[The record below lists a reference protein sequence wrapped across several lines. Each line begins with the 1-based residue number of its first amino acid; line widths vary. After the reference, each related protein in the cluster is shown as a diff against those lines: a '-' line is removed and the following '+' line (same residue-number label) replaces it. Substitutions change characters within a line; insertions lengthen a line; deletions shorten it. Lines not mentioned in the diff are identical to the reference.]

1 MSALG
6 LCLIPL
12 VLLLSLVEAWLWKFM
27 RRFLARMVK
36 GNFQT
41 NISLVFFF
49 EILVSSRWEFS
60 FFRLRLK
67 DLGIFE
73 LEFKTPKKSL
83 SAEDLKYFVRGRYG
97 SLNLSRLTANT
108 PDEAPLGMCAR
119 KVKVDDFDQVFWWNP
134 FQIASISLQ
143 FQQKLHFIASNVNSP
158 LEQPPPGEIHGFP
171 QCRLRWHRRQND
183 NSGSCEGLFV
193 SFPYVFLK
201 NKVTLISDHRGPT
214 WASSNH
220 LSRCHS
226 VDDCFGEEHG
236 SSGFGCLWC
245 LGQLDARFFRPSDLG
260 FWQGLK
266 IGRVFLD
273 WLVLGASQV
282 RGGPGRTVSHL
293 MRFTIPIPWWFG
305 NRFVRFFTL
314 ESWSLETERCSSS
327 CFLAAFSEF
336 SPRNSSLPL

>member
-1 MSALG
+1 
-6 LCLIPL
+6 
-12 VLLLSLVEAWLWKFM
+12 M

-134 FQIASISLQ
+134 FQIASEINIPAVPTKASFHCLKRQFSTGTTPPWWNPWISSVQAEVAQAAKRQ
-143 FQQKLHFIASNVNSP
+143 FR
-158 LEQPPPGEIHGFP
+158 E
-171 QCRLRWHRRQND
+171 LRRTFRIFSLCVPEKQGDSDFGPSWTDLSQLK
-183 NSGSCEGLFV
+183 SSLKV
-193 SFPYVFLK
+193 SFSWWLFWWGAWFFWFWMPV
-201 NKVTLISDHRGPT
+201 VSWAT
-214 WASSNH
+214 WCSLFSP
-220 LSRCHS
+220 
-226 VDDCFGEEHG
+226 FGSWLLARTQNWEG
-236 SSGFGCLWC
+236 FFGLVGFG
-245 LGQLDARFFRPSDLG
+245 
-260 FWQGLK
+260 
-266 IGRVFLD
+266 
-273 WLVLGASQV
+273 
-282 RGGPGRTVSHL
+282 
-293 MRFTIPIPWWFG
+293 
-305 NRFVRFFTL
+305 
-314 ESWSLETERCSSS
+314 
-327 CFLAAFSEF
+327 
-336 SPRNSSLPL
+336 SLPSSRGAWQDSLSSDEIYHTYSLMVWQSICAIFHSGILEFGDREMLFFLLLSSI